1 MPQGIAWAGDRPAGP
16 EDARVRLLDA
26 AVRCIQ
32 HYGLTKT
39 GLADIA
45 TEAGVTRRTVYRY
58 FPDRDAIVA
67 ATLIRGVG
75 EFARAARDLIA
86 SIADP
91 GEAVVE
97 AILFALRELPRD
109 PLLGSLI
116 LAGEVKLTDAE
127 FPDAMRVL
135 EYVLAPLSEAAH
147 WKPDDLEECGELVM
161 RLGLSLMASPRVDRS
176 EKELRAF
183 LHRRVVPALRLD
195 RQQ

>member
-1 MPQGIAWAGDRPAGP
+1 M
-16 EDARVRLLDA
+16 LDA

>member
-1 MPQGIAWAGDRPAGP
+1 TAAGRLELAVSGGEPGARITVAAT
-16 EDARVRLLDA
+16 DAPPPPVP
-26 AVRCIQ
+26 VP
-32 HYGLTKT
+32 
-39 GLADIA
+39 LA
-45 TEAGVTRRTVYRY
+45 
-58 FPDRDAIVA
+58 RDAIVA